1 MPQASQSSG
10 TRARS
15 KAHHEKIYLALRDDI
30 VAQRVVGGEKL
41 LEAELARRFNVSRT
55 PIREALHRLE
65 RDGLITRKVN
75 VGAIVAKN
83 SDGSIRNYL
92 ETVMALESYAVEK
105 WMSEGDVAAGVGR
118 LGELQEDM
126 KAAYR
131 DRNVERYENAN
142 RLFHA
147 FFVEQSGNA
156 HLREMVEATKRKMYD
171 MAAESFPSAFHIEQ
185 YLVDHDRIVAAIER
199 RDAAQAVA
207 AMRAHLRNVGDN
219 LLGAAQLAPSP

>member
-1 MPQASQSSG
+1 LPQASQSSG

-83 SDGSIRNYL
+83 
-92 ETVMALESYAVEK
+92 
-105 WMSEGDVAAGVGR
+105 SEGDVAAGVGR